1 MGIEL
6 EEATKRGP
14 LHRRILCYSIP
25 WALIAIMTAVSLAPL
40 SMPGVTELWVAAVAC
55 TVIFYLLA
63 LLVERLAQPFF
74 DRILPPC

>member
-14 LHRRILCYSIP
+14 LHRRMLCYGIP
-25 WALIAIMTAVSLAPL
+25 WTLIAIMTVVSLAPP
-40 SMPGVTELWVAAVAC
+40 MPGVTELWVAAVAC

-63 LLVERLAQPFF
+63 LLVERWAQPFF